1 MISITIYRSK
11 IVMVFL
17 LFITI
22 GCDEFTAVDFPEM
35 ELTGVAV
42 FEDSATVDAAFA
54 SIYSKLRDDVLV
66 TGKAHGINTLMGLYA
81 DELDY
86 YGVPGENSDQFYRH
100 VVLPSNWDIAALW
113 NGAYNLIYAANSII
127 EGVTNSG
134 KLSESEKERFL
145 GEGLFVRAYMHYYL
159 VSLFGD
165 IPYIKTTDY
174 TVNSKVSRMPEGEVF
189 ALLIQDLQEA
199 EVLLMSANPRIEK
212 TRPAVIAVRA
222 LMARAYLYNEAY
234 ALAREYSTKVIENGG
249 LDIGNS
255 VAEGFNKSSTST
267 IWQLKPEQ
275 GSHTW
280 EAFTFIFVSAPP
292 PFVALTS
299 NLIDSF
305 EVGDARRENWIGE
318 VSSGDDVYYYPN
330 KYKQVGSNN
339 TEYSILLRLAEQYL
353 IRAEASAQLGDNTAA
368 VRDLNVVRL
377 RVGLAPTEAT
387 SRAELLEAIAIERR
401 HELFTEQG
409 HRWFDL
415 KRTGMANIVL
425 APVKPGWRDTDV
437 LLPLPEAELLLNKNL
452 EPQNPGY

>member
-255 VAEGFNKSSTST
+255 VAEVFNKSSTST

>member
-11 IVMVFL
+11 IVMFFL
-17 LFITI
+17 LFVTI

-66 TGKAHGINTLMGLYA
+66 TGKAHGINTLLGLYA
-81 DELDY
+81 DECDY

-145 GEGLFVRAYMHYYL
+145 GEALFVRAYMHYYL

-255 VAEGFNKSSTST
+255 VAEVFNKSSTST

-353 IRAEASAQLGDNTAA
+353 IRAEASAHLGDNTAA

-377 RVGLAPTEAT
+377 RAGLAPTEAT